1 MRFVKRLLIAVLC
14 VVSVVFVGTRVT
26 QAHSG
31 RNIPPEISC
40 DQALLEVS
48 VLQDEQVL
56 LSGITAYDQ
65 QDGDLTDQILVAG
78 TSKLIGEDTAK
89 VTYLVFDSD
98 DNMASLERT
107 IRYLDYHRPEIT
119 VNQPMNF
126 SRDGSVAILECLSA
140 SDVIDGDISQRI
152 RISTLRAT
160 QDSSIYIVVAQV
172 TNSMGDT
179 SRVELPVVLMESDSS
194 RPVIELRSYL
204 VHVEQDSDFQPSRY
218 VKGVSVGRRELS
230 VRDVEWES
238 EVDTTQPGT
247 YWVKYTCDN
256 AGSVGI
262 TMLTVVV
269 EPKGGEAHE

>member
-1 MRFVKRLLIAVLC
+1 MRIIKRLLIAAVCL
-14 VVSVVFVGTRVT
+14 VSVVFVGARVT
-26 QAHSG
+26 WARSG
-31 RNIPPEISC
+31 RDVAPEIAC

-48 VLQDEQVL
+48 VLQDEKVL
-56 LSGITAYDQ
+56 LTGMTAYDQ

-98 DNMASLERT
+98 DNMASFERT

-126 SRDGSVAILECLSA
+126 SRDGSMAILECLSA
-140 SDVIDGDISQRI
+140 SDVIDGDISQQI
-152 RISTLRAT
+152 RVSTLRAT
-160 QDSSIYIVVAQV
+160 QDSGVYIVVAQV

-179 SRVELPVVLMESDSS
+179 ARVELPVVLLESDPA

-204 VHVEQDSDFQPSRY
+204 VHVEQGSDFQPGRY

-230 VRDVEWES
+230 VQNVEWES
-238 EVDTTQPGT
+238 EVDTAQPGT

-256 AGSVGI
+256 ADSVGI

-269 EPKGGEAHE
+269 EPKGGETHE